1 MSFAQNLLR
10 LRQQNALT
18 QRQMAERLG
27 VTVSQLRHF
36 ETKGGHPSLVVL
48 QTIAGR
54 FAVPLD
60 WLVCE
65 RSERQALPED
75 LRLQFEAIGRLR
87 LDERRAI
94 RALLDD
100 LIRQY
105 MAKRPSRRLAP
116 RPRRRPRS
124 PGARLS
130 RCRTSASA
138 GRTTVRPAGR
148 PRAGARWSS
157 RRSDNRRPPPNC

>member
-65 RSERQALPED
+65 RSG
-75 LRLQFEAIGRLR
+75 GRR
-87 LDERRAI
+87 YRKTCACSS
-94 RALLDD
+94 
-100 LIRQY
+100 
-105 MAKRPSRRLAP
+105 RPSAACGWTSGAP
-116 RPRRRPRS
+116 S
-124 PGARLS
+124 G
-130 RCRTSASA
+130 RCS
-138 GRTTVRPAGR
+138 TT
-148 PRAGARWSS
+148 
-157 RRSDNRRPPPNC
+157 

>member
-10 LRQQNALT
+10 LRQQNTLT

-105 MAKRPSRRLAP
+105 MAKRNAAAKPLPAACTEATET
-116 RPRRRPRS
+116 S
-124 PGARLS
+124 P
-130 RCRTSASA
+130 
-138 GRTTVRPAGR
+138 
-148 PRAGARWSS
+148 
-157 RRSDNRRPPPNC
+157 

>member
-1 MSFAQNLLR
+1 
-10 LRQQNALT
+10 LT

-105 MAKRPSRRLAP
+105 MAKRNAAAKPLPAACAEATET
-116 RPRRRPRS
+116 S
-124 PGARLS
+124 P
-130 RCRTSASA
+130 
-138 GRTTVRPAGR
+138 
-148 PRAGARWSS
+148 
-157 RRSDNRRPPPNC
+157 

>member
-105 MAKRPSRRLAP
+105 MAKRNAAAKPSGGLRRGHGDVPVAPAHGSVAAVPRRARAVQQSARLA
-116 RPRRRPRS
+116 
-124 PGARLS
+124 G
-130 RCRTSASA
+130 
-138 GRTTVRPAGR
+138 
-148 PRAGARWSS
+148 
-157 RRSDNRRPPPNC
+157 

>member
-60 WLVCE
+60 WL
-65 RSERQALPED
+65 ALPED

-105 MAKRPSRRLAP
+105 MAKRNAAAKPLPAACAEATET
-116 RPRRRPRS
+116 S
-124 PGARLS
+124 P
-130 RCRTSASA
+130 
-138 GRTTVRPAGR
+138 
-148 PRAGARWSS
+148 
-157 RRSDNRRPPPNC
+157 

>member
-36 ETKGGHPSLVVL
+36 ETKGGQPSLAVL

-65 RSERQALPED
+65 RSERQALSED

-105 MAKRPSRRLAP
+105 MAKRNAAAKPLPAACAEATET
-116 RPRRRPRS
+116 S
-124 PGARLS
+124 P
-130 RCRTSASA
+130 
-138 GRTTVRPAGR
+138 
-148 PRAGARWSS
+148 
-157 RRSDNRRPPPNC
+157 